1 MKEPDPEASSG
12 DRPDL
17 SQVACNRLLGLTL
30 KQRDEA
36 GATVVMA
43 ARPGLAQEFGVVHG
57 GFLAALADT
66 AAVYALLP
74 KLAAGE
80 GMTSVEFK
88 VNFLAAADP
97 EGGEIAAR
105 ATIVKAG
112 RTIRIAQVDVHQSA
126 PTDTRAAA
134 GAPRHVLTGL
144 FTYLVL
150 RK

>member
-1 MKEPDPEASSG
+1 VKEPERGASSG

-17 SQVACNRLLGLTL
+17 SRVASNRLLGLSL
-30 KQRDEA
+30 KQRDES

-43 ARPGLAQEFGVVHG
+43 ARPELAQEYGVVHG

-97 EGGEIAAR
+97 EGGEITAR

-112 RTIRIAQVDVHQSA
+112 RTIRVAQVDVHQSA
-126 PTDTRAAA
+126 PADSRAAA
-134 GAPRHVLTGL
+134 GASRHVLTGL